1 MPKMTPVVMMI
12 MQVAE
17 ILELFQL
24 FKTEWET
31 HFGKDV

>member
-24 FKTEWET
+24 FKTEWEK